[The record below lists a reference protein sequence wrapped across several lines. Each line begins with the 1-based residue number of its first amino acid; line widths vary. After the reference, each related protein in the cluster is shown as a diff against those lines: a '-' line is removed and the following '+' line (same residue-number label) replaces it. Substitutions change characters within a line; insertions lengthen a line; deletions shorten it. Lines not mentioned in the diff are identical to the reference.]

1 MFMIIYVHIYID
13 VIAVR
18 LLVII
23 AQRRFVLRFSFF
35 LIVVEV
41 ESVHVARKLQTQYW
55 TNWSMY
61 SYMQYFSER
70 NPLLHTDL
78 SLICRVNVQLV

>member
-1 MFMIIYVHIYID
+1 MIIYVHIYID

-23 AQRRFVLRFSFF
+23 AQRRFVLRSSFF

-41 ESVHVARKLQTQYW
+41 EPVARKLQTQYCEQIDRC
-55 TNWSMY
+55 TRTCNI
-61 SYMQYFSER
+61 FR
-70 NPLLHTDL
+70 NATQLHTDL

>member
-23 AQRRFVLRFSFF
+23 AQRRFVLRSSSF

-41 ESVHVARKLQTQYW
+41 ESVARKLQTQY
-55 TNWSMY
+55 
-61 SYMQYFSER
+61 
-70 NPLLHTDL
+70 
-78 SLICRVNVQLV
+78 